1 MNELTLRIQELANRC
16 QAILDAMRSPDVHA
30 PRGPSS
36 KTKLAYERQA
46 QQLLHR
52 TLHTEGGLFA
62 VVQSTTRV
70 STFRKRLVA
79 LEHFLGAVGRHA
91 RHDVERERTLLTADV
106 ERDPLIEVGALE
118 VIGPGPHLVRLQLAQ
133 LPQRRGVGRTNAL
146 VRDHLVERGPRG
158 LIVREKFTHGGQG
171 IADLFHPGIGDRV
184 ISSSRTPVVSR
195 RGATAGQPT
204 SPRR

>member
-79 LEHFLGAVGRHA
+79 LEHFLGSQQ
-91 RHDVERERTLLTADV
+91 EQLTREMSVPVIPAADV
-106 ERDPLIEVGALE
+106 AALASVSGAE
-118 VIGPGPHLVRLQLAQ
+118 ESA
-133 LPQRRGVGRTNAL
+133 
-146 VRDHLVERGPRG
+146 
-158 LIVREKFTHGGQG
+158 
-171 IADLFHPGIGDRV
+171 
-184 ISSSRTPVVSR
+184 
-195 RGATAGQPT
+195 GAEFLRQV
-204 SPRR
+204 